1 MKTEDMNTHKTS
13 PDYQPNKSGKGLIAG
28 LSTALVLVLIVG
40 AIAFSGNQKKNKQ
53 AQTSLEEQKLELT
66 VNLSQR
72 DSIINEWVL
81 AFNEIESDIKKI
93 TARENML
100 SLQSMNPEISKDK
113 KEEILKE
120 IQLIREVIDQNKKK
134 LVSLNAQLKNSGIKI
149 ASLQARMD
157 TLDAEIAERDNVILI
172 LNSELTT
179 RHVEIV
185 QLSEKV
191 DTMAATI
198 VEKETRISEQTAD
211 LNKAFVVT
219 GTYKDLKEKGLLTKE
234 GGVLGLGRKES
245 LQENF
250 ENENLFTAIDI
261 TQTLTIPVNSKT
273 AKLVTE
279 HPANSYTMVK
289 DDADKVAYIE
299 IRNPATFWK
308 ISKYA
313 VVEVNN

>member
-1 MKTEDMNTHKTS
+1 MKTDDMNTNKTGL
-13 PDYQPNKSGKGLIAG
+13 DYQQNKSGKGLIAG
-28 LSTALVLVLIVG
+28 LSVALVLVLIVG
-40 AIAFSGNQKKNKQ
+40 AILFSGNQKKNRL

-100 SLQSMNPEISKDK
+100 SLQSMDPEISKDK
-113 KEEILKE
+113 KDEILKE

-134 LVSLNAQLKNSGIKI
+134 LVSLNSQLKNSGIKI

-157 TLDAEIAERDNVILI
+157 TLDAEIAERDNVILT
-172 LNSELTT
+172 LNSELAT

-185 QLSEKV
+185 QLSGKV

-198 VEKETRISEQTAD
+198 AEKETFISEQTAD

-219 GTYKDLKEKGLLTKE
+219 GTYKDLKEKGLLIKE

-261 TQTLTIPVNSKT
+261 TQTMTIPVNSKS

-279 HPANSYTMVK
+279 HPANSYTMVM
-289 DDADKVAYIE
+289 DDADNVAYIE

-313 VVEVNN
+313 VVEVHN

>member
-1 MKTEDMNTHKTS
+1 MKTEDMNTHNTS
-13 PDYQPNKSGKGLIAG
+13 PGYQPNKSGKGLIVG

-40 AIAFSGNQKKNKQ
+40 AIVFSGNQKKNKLT
-53 AQTSLEEQKLELT
+53 QTSLEEQKLELT

-113 KEEILKE
+113 KDEIMKE

-134 LVSLNAQLKNSGIKI
+134 LVTLNSQLKNSGIKI

-157 TLDAEIAERDNVILI
+157 TLDSEIAERDNAILT
-172 LNSELTT
+172 LNSELAT
-179 RHVEIV
+179 RHIEIV
-185 QLSEKV
+185 QLSGKV

-198 VEKETRISEQTAD
+198 VEKETFISEQTAD

-219 GTYKDLKEKGLLTKE
+219 GTYKDLKEKGLLIKE

-261 TQTLTIPVNSKT
+261 TQTLTIPVNSKS

-279 HPANSYTMVK
+279 HPANSYTMVM